1 MAEQY
6 SVEAIVSAVDKG
18 FTHTLDAINE
28 KLDKF
33 DAKASKSE
41 QSGQKISGTF
51 KAMALANLAASAITK
66 ISSISSILS

>member
-6 SVEAIVSAVDKG
+6 SVEAILSAVDKG
-18 FTHTLDAINE
+18 FSHTLDAINE

-41 QSGQKISGTF
+41 QSGQKIGRSYY
-51 KAMALANLAASAITK
+51 
-66 ISSISSILS
+66 

>member
-6 SVEAIVSAVDKG
+6 SVEAILSAVDKG

-33 DAKASKSE
+33 DAKASKS
-41 QSGQKISGTF
+41 
-51 KAMALANLAASAITK
+51 
-66 ISSISSILS
+66 